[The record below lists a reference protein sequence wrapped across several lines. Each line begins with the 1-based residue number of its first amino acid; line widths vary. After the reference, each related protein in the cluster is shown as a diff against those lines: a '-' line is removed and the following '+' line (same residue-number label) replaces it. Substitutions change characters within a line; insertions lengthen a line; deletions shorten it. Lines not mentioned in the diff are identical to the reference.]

1 MALLPFGEVSIVTAL
16 DVARYADS
24 HGLHADGWRYMWP
37 WRDWVIK
44 SFKEN
49 MAYDDFVTWQ
59 IAGDLFPD
67 ATVEQKLA
75 TAFHRNHPIS
85 AEGGIIE
92 EEFRQK
98 YVQDRTNTTATAFL
112 GMTMECAS
120 CHDHK
125 FDPLTSKDYYSMV
138 AFFNG
143 LERPRSGR
151 SEMDLPLG
159 TPEQLGKYRIISKK
173 IGAKDQRVGVL

>member
-1 MALLPFGEVSIVTAL
+1 
-16 DVARYADS
+16 
-24 HGLHADGWRYMWP
+24 MWP

-59 IAGDLFPD
+59 IAGDLFPN

-98 YVQDRTNTTATAFL
+98 
-112 GMTMECAS
+112 
-120 CHDHK
+120 
-125 FDPLTSKDYYSMV
+125 
-138 AFFNG
+138 
-143 LERPRSGR
+143 
-151 SEMDLPLG
+151 
-159 TPEQLGKYRIISKK
+159 
-173 IGAKDQRVGVL
+173 